1 MTKFMTEERQWKA
14 EKIDKGDVF
23 LDYDPELELW
33 ILIGTKSKFCYNAYS
48 KDKKNDA
55 LNAMHSIQKRCRKN
69 KYK

>member
-1 MTKFMTEERQWKA
+1 MKKIIGEERQWKA

-48 KDKKNDA
+48 KEQKKEA
-55 LNAMHSIQKRCRKN
+55 LNAMYSIQRRCRKN
-69 KYK
+69 KFK